1 MNFMPLSCNGSNL
14 ATAKLN
20 SDGDM
25 MKKVHFL
32 TAAICLSTAL
42 IAGCDLEGKDGAVG
56 PAGPAGS
63 AGTPGT
69 PGAPGSTGAAGEN
82 AVTGLQLTAIAR
94 MTTSTYGAGAAEI
107 VQYQPSSKRI
117 YVVNGAANR
126 VEILAASGLT
136 STALNDPLTA
146 NNLTSQPMSFP
157 ATVTVKDAQNLD
169 ETISLG
175 FANSIAVYGNTLAVA
190 MENQQK
196 TSAGAVLFYDI
207 SAAVPVFKSAVKVGA
222 LPDMVTFNKDGSL
235 LIVANEGE
243 PSADYT
249 IDPEGSVALITMTN
263 GDASSQAEFIGFSGF
278 NADKAT
284 LAAKGIKFASPVNTT
299 VAQDIEPEYIT
310 VSVDNKK
317 AYVSLQENNAL
328 AVIDLAGR
336 KIDKLVALG
345 FKDHSIARN
354 SLDVSNQNGVEI
366 QSYPGVF
373 GMYQPDT
380 IASYGWKGASYIVT
394 ANEGDARDYAGY
406 TEQKRVSAITRSP
419 ELQAKQAGIY
429 SSSGLARLNISTAM
443 GLNVNGQYDAL
454 YAYGA
459 RSFSIW
465 DQNGIQVFDSGN
477 DFERIAAGIH
487 ADKFNSNHLANAGD
501 NRSDDKG
508 PEPEA
513 LALGQIGSRQ
523 YAFIGAE
530 RMSSIYV
537 YDITNPYA
545 PTFVDYVIN
554 RDMNVTYN
562 INDDQQPAVVTGSVE
577 LAGDLGPESLVFVPE
592 SQSPT
597 AKPLLLMANEVSGS
611 LTVFEINKKY

>member
-1 MNFMPLSCNGSNL
+1 
-14 ATAKLN
+14 
-20 SDGDM
+20 

-63 AGTPGT
+63 SGTPGT
-69 PGAPGSTGAAGEN
+69 PGATGATGATGSTGAAGEN
-82 AVTGLQLTAIAR
+82 AVTGLQLSAIAR
-94 MTTSTYGAGAAEI
+94 MTTKTYGSGAAEI
-107 VQYQPSSKRI
+107 AQYQPSSKRI

-126 VEILAASGLT
+126 LEILDAASLT
-136 STALNDPLTA
+136 SVALTDPLTA
-146 NNLTSQPMSFP
+146 NNLTSQALTLPTS
-157 ATVTVKDAQNLD
+157 VTVKDAQNLN

-175 FANSIAVYGNTLAVA
+175 FANSIAVNGNTLAVA

-196 TSAGAVLFYDI
+196 TAAGAVLFYDI

-243 PSADYT
+243 PAPDYS
-249 IDPEGSVALITMTN
+249 IDPEGSIALITMSN
-263 GDASSQAEFIGFSGF
+263 GEASSQAEFIGFSGF
-278 NADKAT
+278 NADKAG
-284 LAAKGIKFASPVNTT
+284 LLAKGIKFASPANTT
-299 VAQDIEPEYIT
+299 VAQDLEPEYIT
-310 VSVDNKK
+310 VSIDNKK

-354 SLDVSNQNGVEI
+354 ALDVSNQNGVEI
-366 QSYPGVF
+366 QSYPGVL

-380 IASYGWKGASYIVT
+380 IASYGWKGATYIVT
-394 ANEGDARDYAGY
+394 ANEGDARDWSGY
-406 TEQKRVSAITRSP
+406 SEQKRVSAITRSP

-443 GLNVNGQYDAL
+443 GLNANGQYDAL

-465 DQNGIQVFDSGN
+465 DQNGLQVFDSGN

-487 ADKFNSNHLANAGD
+487 AEKFNSNHLANAGD

-554 RDMNVTYN
+554 RDVNVTYN
-562 INDDQQPAVVTGSVE
+562 IDDDKQPAVVTGSVE

-592 SQSPT
+592 GQSPT
-597 AKPLLLMANEVSGS
+597 AKPLLIMANEVSGS
-611 LTVFEINKKY
+611 LTVFEISKKY

>member
-1 MNFMPLSCNGSNL
+1 
-14 ATAKLN
+14 
-20 SDGDM
+20 
-25 MKKVHFL
+25 MKKVQFL
-32 TAAICLSTAL
+32 TAALCLSTVML
-42 IAGCDLEGKDGAVG
+42 AGCNLEGQDGAVG
-56 PAGPAGS
+56 PTGPAGS
-63 AGTPGT
+63 S
-69 PGAPGSTGAAGEN
+69 GANGATGATGATGAAGEN

-94 MTTSTYGAGAAEI
+94 MTTGTYGSGAAEI
-107 VQYQPSSKRI
+107 AQYQPSTKRI

-126 VEILAASGLT
+126 LEILDASALKSVALT
-136 STALNDPLTA
+136 DPLTA
-146 NNLTSQPMSFP
+146 NNLNSQPLTFP
-157 ATVTVKDAQNLD
+157 TTVTVKDAQNVD
-169 ETISLG
+169 ETINLG

-196 TSAGAVLFYDI
+196 TAAGAVLFYDI
-207 SAAVPVFKSAVKVGA
+207 SAAVPVFKSAVKVGS
-222 LPDMVTFNKDGSL
+222 LPDMVSFNKDGSL

-243 PSADYT
+243 PAPDYSA
-249 IDPEGSVALITMTN
+249 DPEGSIAVIVVTN
-263 GDASSQAEFIGFSGF
+263 GNANSQAEMISFSSF
-278 NADKAT
+278 NAEKAALT
-284 LAAKGIKFASPVNTT
+284 AKGIKFASPVNTT
-299 VAQDIEPEYIT
+299 VAQDLEPEYIT

-328 AVIDLAGR
+328 AVIDLATR

-345 FKDHSIARN
+345 FKDHSVARN
-354 SLDVSNQNGVEI
+354 ALDVSNQNGVEI
-366 QSYPGVF
+366 QTYPGVF
-373 GMYQPDT
+373 GMYQSDT

-394 ANEGDARDYAGY
+394 ANEGDARDWSGY

-443 GLNVNGQYDAL
+443 GLNANGQYDAL

-465 DQNGIQVFDSGN
+465 DQNGLQVFDSGN

-487 ADKFNSNHLANAGD
+487 AEKYNSNHLANAGD

-513 LALGQIGSRQ
+513 LALGQIGSKQ

-530 RMSSIYV
+530 RMSSIYI

-545 PTFVDYVIN
+545 PTFIDYVIN
-554 RDMNVTYN
+554 RDLNVTYN
-562 INDDQQPAVVTGSVE
+562 INDDQQPVVVTGSVQ

-592 SQSPT
+592 GQSPT

-611 LTVFEINKKY
+611 LTVFEISKKY

>member
-1 MNFMPLSCNGSNL
+1 
-14 ATAKLN
+14 
-20 SDGDM
+20 

-63 AGTPGT
+63 SGT
-69 PGAPGSTGAAGEN
+69 PGATGATGATGAAGEN
-82 AVTGLQLTAIAR
+82 AVTGLQLSAIAR
-94 MTTSTYGAGAAEI
+94 MTTKTYGSGAAEI
-107 VQYQPSSKRI
+107 AQYQPSSKRI

-126 VEILAASGLT
+126 LEILDAASLT
-136 STALNDPLTA
+136 SVALTDPLTA
-146 NNLTSQPMSFP
+146 NNLTSQPLTLPTS
-157 ATVTVKDAQNLD
+157 VTVKNAQNLN

-175 FANSIAVYGNTLAVA
+175 FANSIAVNGNTLAVA

-196 TSAGAVLFYDI
+196 TAAGAVLFYDI

-235 LIVANEGE
+235 LVVANEGE
-243 PSADYT
+243 PAPDYSS
-249 IDPEGSVALITMTN
+249 DPEGSIALITMSN
-263 GDASSQAEFIGFSGF
+263 GEASSQAEFIGFSGF
-278 NADKAT
+278 NADKAG
-284 LAAKGIKFASPVNTT
+284 LLAKGIKFASPANTT
-299 VAQDIEPEYIT
+299 VAQDLEPEYIT
-310 VSVDNKK
+310 VSIDNKK

-328 AVIDLAGR
+328 AVIDLVGR

-354 SLDVSNQNGVEI
+354 ALDVSNQNGVEI
-366 QSYPGVF
+366 QSFPGVF

-380 IASYGWKGASYIVT
+380 IASYGWKGATYIVT
-394 ANEGDARDYAGY
+394 ANEGDARDWSGY
-406 TEQKRVSAITRSP
+406 SEQKRVSAITRSP

-443 GLNVNGQYDAL
+443 GLNANGQYDAL

-465 DQNGIQVFDSGN
+465 DQNGLQVFDSGN

-487 ADKFNSNHLANAGD
+487 AEKFNSNHLANAGD

-554 RDMNVTYN
+554 RDVNVTYN
-562 INDDQQPAVVTGSVE
+562 IDDDKQPAVVTGSVE

-592 SQSPT
+592 GQSPT
-597 AKPLLLMANEVSGS
+597 AKPLLIMANEVSGS
-611 LTVFEINKKY
+611 LTVFEISKKY

>member
-1 MNFMPLSCNGSNL
+1 
-14 ATAKLN
+14 
-20 SDGDM
+20 
-25 MKKVHFL
+25 MKKVQFL
-32 TAAICLSTAL
+32 TAALCLSTVML
-42 IAGCDLEGKDGAVG
+42 AGCNLEGQDGAVG
-56 PAGPAGS
+56 PTGPAGS
-63 AGTPGT
+63 S
-69 PGAPGSTGAAGEN
+69 GANGATGATGATGAAGEN

-94 MTTSTYGAGAAEI
+94 MTTGTYGSGAAEI
-107 VQYQPSSKRI
+107 AQYQPSTKRI

-126 VEILAASGLT
+126 LEILDASTLKSVALT
-136 STALNDPLTA
+136 DPLTA
-146 NNLTSQPMSFP
+146 NNLNSQPLTFP
-157 ATVTVKDAQNLD
+157 TTVTVKDAQNVD
-169 ETISLG
+169 ETINLG

-196 TSAGAVLFYDI
+196 TAAGAVLFYDI
-207 SAAVPVFKSAVKVGA
+207 SAAAPVFKSAVKVGS
-222 LPDMVTFNKDGSL
+222 LPDMVSFNKDGSL

-243 PSADYT
+243 PAPDYSA
-249 IDPEGSVALITMTN
+249 DPEGSIAVIVVTN
-263 GDASSQAEFIGFSGF
+263 GNAHSQAEMISFSSF
-278 NADKAT
+278 NAEKAALT
-284 LAAKGIKFASPVNTT
+284 AKGIKFASPVNTT
-299 VAQDIEPEYIT
+299 VAQDLEPEYIT

-328 AVIDLAGR
+328 AVIDLATR

-345 FKDHSIARN
+345 FKDHSVARN
-354 SLDVSNQNGVEI
+354 ALDVSNQNGVEI
-366 QSYPGVF
+366 QTYPGVF

-394 ANEGDARDYAGY
+394 ANEGDARDWSGY

-443 GLNVNGQYDAL
+443 GLNANGQYDAL

-465 DQNGIQVFDSGN
+465 DQNGLQVFDSGN

-487 ADKFNSNHLANAGD
+487 AEKYNSNHLANAGD

-513 LALGQIGSRQ
+513 LALGQIGSKQ

-530 RMSSIYV
+530 RMSSIYI

-545 PTFVDYVIN
+545 PTFIDYVIN
-554 RDMNVTYN
+554 RDLNVTYN
-562 INDDQQPAVVTGSVE
+562 INDDQQPVVVTGSVQ

-592 SQSPT
+592 GQSPT

-611 LTVFEINKKY
+611 LTVFEISKKY